1 MEPIEMIMTTKVVTV
16 EMDDTLATIR
26 NIFARVRFHHLLV
39 VENQKLV
46 GIISDRDFFKAVSPY
61 LGTLS
66 ETTHDHATLDKH
78 AHQIMARHP
87 VSIGPHASLEEASK
101 MILEKRVSCLP
112 VTTTG
117 NGEIVGVLTWR
128 DLLRALCAREL
139 EGRNDE
145 ASSTSVDPS
154 VAE

>member
-1 MEPIEMIMTTKVVTV
+1 MEAVETIMTTKVVTV

-26 NIFARVRFHHLLV
+26 NIFDRVRFHHLLV

-46 GIISDRDFFKAVSPY
+46 GIISDRDFFKAISPY
-61 LGTLS
+61 LGTMS
-66 ETTHDHATLDKH
+66 ETTHDHATLEKR
-78 AHQIMARHP
+78 AHQIMGRHP
-87 VSIGPHASLEEASK
+87 VSIAPHASLEEAAK
-101 MILEKRVSCLP
+101 MILEKGVSCLP
-112 VTTTG
+112 VMTEDR
-117 NGEIVGVLTWR
+117 EIVGILTWR